1 MNTNDVS
8 TQFDPNSHLNNNYV
22 INNQN
27 GPFVK
32 VTLLDEQ
39 PLYCPRI
46 LAEVFTIENFDL
58 CGRRP
63 LRDQNLEVCRFAD
76 GYRLTGTQIIAIDS
90 NQISRCVLV
99 WSLTAQVEKK
109 KPMGPGAHGRERRMV
124 RLS

>member
-8 TQFDPNSHLNNNYV
+8 TQFDPNSHFNNNYV

-39 PLYCPRI
+39 PLYCSRI

-109 KPMGPGAHGRERRMV
+109 KAHGAWGAWA
-124 RLS
+124 